1 MSASSSLSGNAAEP
15 IVTEPGVVGSAVD
28 DGLEAALVPPAGGEG
43 AALVSFDELPL
54 LPHAASSATPSSAA
68 AAEWMRF
75 MVLLNEVVHDF
86 RLVIHFAA
94 APPPRSRWSRP
105 GGPHGRRTA
114 PTRRVRPRGAAR
126 GR

>member
-28 DGLEAALVPPAGGEG
+28 DGLEAALVPPAGDDG
-43 AALVSFDELPL
+43 AALVSFAELPL

-75 MVLLNEVVHDF
+75 MVLLNEVVHDSGWSF
-86 RLVIHFAA
+86 TSQPRLHRDRRGDARA
-94 APPPRSRWSRP
+94 GPTGGEPPRHA
-105 GGPHGRRTA
+105 G
-114 PTRRVRPRGAAR
+114 
-126 GR
+126 